1 MPVLNCKKCSKTFY
15 GKPSL
20 ISKGQAKYC
29 SLPCRYEDRKLG
41 KNIKCDL
48 CGKESY
54 KQLKA
59 IKNSKSKKFFCSKSC
74 QTVWRNK
81 EFVGEKHK
89 NWKEGLFAYR
99 SVLDRNKIEK
109 TCTLCRTEDLRILA
123 VHHID
128 KNRKNNNVSNL
139 AWLCHNCHFLVH
151 HSKQD
156 SLKFQKNM
164 LTYRGLGI
172 EA

>member
-1 MPVLNCKKCSKTFY
+1 MIN
-15 GKPSL
+15 
-20 ISKGQAKYC
+20 KGQAKYC
-29 SLPCRYEDRKLG
+29 SLSCRYEDRKLG

-59 IKNSKSKKFFCSKSC
+59 IEAFAKSKKFFCSKSC

-109 TCTLCRTEDLRILA
+109 TCTLCRTEGSRIWQYIILT
-123 VHHID
+123 D
-128 KNRKNNNVSNL
+128 RKNNNVSNL
-139 AWLCHNCHFLVH
+139 AWLCHKCRFLVH

-156 SLKFQKNM
+156 
-164 LTYRGLGI
+164 
-172 EA
+172 